1 MDGLRSF
8 GTDELTLRAEEVDS
22 LRTSIDTKH
31 VELERWDAFCQ
42 TIYKG
47 IEGGEWEELVLSF
60 RSFREL
66 SQAAGAKMSGE
77 SQKTKALWAMKAV
90 RDRREE
96 FYDPAR
102 RKDISSRTKTRLE
115 LWEEHLKD
123 PMAALSKALECLE
136 NPYEGWH
143 LVSPFVV
150 ASLCR
155 RSGFQSRW
163 RKDFFKRCG
172 KGPFGKASGL
182 FWTHGMLWVCAQR
195 PASGTKR
202 KYGPDGGR
210 CFFLI
215 KRESFALAKA
225 VEFKPF
231 CARGDAQGMYFG
243 CSTPD
248 GSRR

>member
-1 MDGLRSF
+1 
-8 GTDELTLRAEEVDS
+8 
-22 LRTSIDTKH
+22 
-31 VELERWDAFCQ
+31 
-42 TIYKG
+42 
-47 IEGGEWEELVLSF
+47 
-60 RSFREL
+60 
-66 SQAAGAKMSGE
+66 
-77 SQKTKALWAMKAV
+77 
-90 RDRREE
+90 
-96 FYDPAR
+96 
-102 RKDISSRTKTRLE
+102 
-115 LWEEHLKD
+115 
-123 PMAALSKALECLE
+123 MAAWAKALECLE

-182 FWTHGMLWVCAQR
+182 LWTHGMLWVCAQR

-202 KYGPDGGR
+202 KYGPDGER

-231 CARGDAQGMYFG
+231 VPAEALRACALTGLHLMAAGDDPHLVVSFLAGVGRDSRALWSEVPSVEEVRVHYIGFRGVRAQQ
-243 CSTPD
+243 
-248 GSRR
+248 